1 MLRFFVEWAPRGAS
15 PTLGELLKYFVEA
28 LRAFGW
34 ETIWTEQ
41 PYEPDDRARRVYRPE
56 RAEELMSARV
66 PVMTHPSGPYFLL
79 QVYTMGQGLPDG
91 RLKLLTPLPVAGR
104 AEDSPRPRLYAGAPI
119 PGCTRDEATRILRR
133 LVHLSA
139 PRFAAVGV
147 APHTEFVVPT
157 LLYLDST
164 GRSWLEKNAAHVKLS
179 VESTGGAWV
188 VAHGEALT
196 SETDH
201 ARDANRAMQNTFER
215 WYEETSKPTAA
226 PAPVPTG
233 AVEPA
238 PGAPGTAS
246 YGPSTAVPETAS
258 FDPDVTVPPTPFLG
272 RVLPFAMLQSSDIP
286 PVSPPASPQDQSGD
300 TVAVGELP
308 LLVRGFS
315 LPRYARLRAAL
326 SRHGEEHTPTLA
338 AFGLD
343 VSSKQ
348 ALQHA
353 FVEVF
358 QSRPDLVSQFTQ
370 LVALAKLRQG
380 DHG

>member
-1 MLRFFVEWAPRGAS
+1 MLKFFVEWAPPGAS
-15 PTLGELLKYFVEA
+15 PTPGELLKYFVEA

-34 ETIWTEQ
+34 ETIWTEEPNQ
-41 PYEPDDRARRVYRPE
+41 PSDRARRVLRPD
-56 RAEELMSARV
+56 RAEELMSAGV
-66 PVMTHPSGPYFLL
+66 PVETHPARSGFLL
-79 QVYTMGQGLPDG
+79 RVYTMGQNLTDG
-91 RLKLLTPLPVAGR
+91 QLKLLTPLPVAGR
-104 AEDSPRPRLYAGAPI
+104 VGDSARPRLYAGAPV
-119 PGCTRDEATRILRR
+119 PVCSRDEATRILRR

-147 APHTEFVVPT
+147 ARNIEFVVPT

-164 GRSWLEKNAAHVKLS
+164 GRSWFEKNAGHVKLS

-188 VAHGEALT
+188 LAHGEDIT

-201 ARDANRAMQNTFER
+201 ARDANQAMSNTFRR
-215 WYEETSKPTAA
+215 WYEETSKPPITPGAAPTGIQTPDTRTYSPPTSASQTAA
-226 PAPVPTG
+226 
-233 AVEPA
+233 
-238 PGAPGTAS
+238 
-246 YGPSTAVPETAS
+246 
-258 FDPDVTVPPTPFLG
+258 FDPDATVPPTPFLG
-272 RVLPFAMLQSSDIP
+272 PFLPFAKPLSSSAVP
-286 PVSPPASPQDQSGD
+286 RAAVAAGPQEQSGE
-300 TVAVGELP
+300 TVAFGELP

-326 SRHGEEHTPTLA
+326 SKYGEEHAPTLA

-343 VSSKQ
+343 ASSKQ